1 MYFSR
6 PGFQN
11 PGFEQGHVGWNE
23 YSSGGWDLIWE
34 HPDAHGG
41 SWLAWLGGD
50 NDEYASISQTI
61 EIASAAPYLHFWY
74 YADSA
79 DYCNFDSFTVY
90 VNGTAIITMNLC
102 GPNNTNGWIEMALNL
117 SGYVGAYKTVEFV
130 VITDG
135 SLNSNLFLDDI
146 FMTSSAKTSRIF
158 PNQPEISLGDAV
170 KRK

>member
-1 MYFSR
+1 
-6 PGFQN
+6 
-11 PGFEQGHVGWNE
+11 
-23 YSSGGWDLIWE
+23 
-34 HPDAHGG
+34 
-41 SWLAWLGGD
+41 
-50 NDEYASISQTI
+50 
-61 EIASAAPYLHFWY
+61 
-74 YADSA
+74 
-79 DYCNFDSFTVY
+79 
-90 VNGTAIITMNLC
+90 MNLC